1 MSMADTISRIEQS
14 FRTRLEP
21 IGRQA
26 RAAWMQRTPRERSL
40 LRSAALVLGVA
51 LLWLVGIQPGLER
64 VRSAHAQL
72 PVLQSQASRLDA
84 IILEAKALDR
94 GRSGT
99 LSLDETEQALRGS
112 LSSSGLVDLSRFS
125 ASADAQAQ
133 WQIEFANAPAGR
145 LVEWMSG
152 LPYVAQV
159 RTVQVSLARSNING
173 RDRPG
178 LLTGTVILA
187 MPDAEAP

>member
-1 MSMADTISRIEQS
+1 MSMAGAISRIEQS
-14 FRTRLEP
+14 LRVRLEP
-21 IGRQA
+21 LAGQA

-51 LLWLVGIQPGLER
+51 LLWLVGVQPALER
-64 VRSAHAQL
+64 VRSAHSQL

-99 LSLDETEQALRGS
+99 LSLDETEQALRSS
-112 LSSSGLVDLSRFS
+112 LSSSGLVDLSRFN
-125 ASADAQAQ
+125 ADTDAQAQ
-133 WQIEFANAPAGR
+133 WRIEFTNAPAGR

-178 LLTGTVILA
+178 LLTGSVTLA